1 MPPLVGK
8 HILISDGLEGQDDNF
23 ESLMTLWEDL
33 QLSSF
38 EVAAQQPSMDVI
50 SFAHAAF
57 FFGVITRVAPTSDE
71 SKEAVPEPELPSA
84 LNPPEA
90 WFPKST
96 TVQSWLEDWAESDI
110 SLPSSSTPQVQNR
123 KAAPALK
130 STPVDP
136 WLAPLRVADTPR
148 QSAIDD
154 AMLED
159 LNEWGPAIWSNNGG
173 ASSSRVGTSLTPRLA
188 GTGDYKPS
196 FYDTDKRPKTVENT
210 NRAIGIIYLAV
221 SPLSHSPHGQVGEL
235 NLGIILNKAHRG
247 KGYAREAIQLAL
259 KYAFEV
265 KNCHRIQASL
275 LSLSTKDRMV
285 SLLTQLRFGH
295 EGTKR
300 RSFFNPLMGEW
311 QDVTTLAILDTD
323 WAMRSYYKPAPK
335 SLWDELF
342 LRHERERDELLR
354 WEEDNNRLKRTASM
368 VTIRGAEAPD
378 SEAESVASSVS
389 TTASKG
395 KKRMA
400 PSASLRDSYDGSGS
414 DVESDFGDGRFVRR
428 FVFDDPLVG
437 GEPSSPAL
445 SSISL
450 VESVPGSVSSASTAS
465 SLRSPSVSG
474 SDWDMMDSSSS
485 HSFSDDEG
493 SHA

>member
-1 MPPLVGK
+1 M
-8 HILISDGLEGQDDNF
+8 GQ
-23 ESLMTLWEDL
+23 
-33 QLSSF
+33 
-38 EVAAQQPSMDVI
+38 
-50 SFAHAAF
+50 
-57 FFGVITRVAPTSDE
+57 
-71 SKEAVPEPELPSA
+71 
-84 LNPPEA
+84 
-90 WFPKST
+90 
-96 TVQSWLEDWAESDI
+96 
-110 SLPSSSTPQVQNR
+110 
-123 KAAPALK
+123 
-130 STPVDP
+130 
-136 WLAPLRVADTPR
+136 
-148 QSAIDD
+148 
-154 AMLED
+154 
-159 LNEWGPAIWSNNGG
+159 
-173 ASSSRVGTSLTPRLA
+173 
-188 GTGDYKPS
+188 
-196 FYDTDKRPKTVENT
+196 KTVDNT

-221 SPLSHSPHGQVGEL
+221 SPLSDSPQDQVGEL

-247 KGYAREAIQLAL
+247 KGYAREAIELAV

-265 KNCHRIQASL
+265 KHCHRIQASL
-275 LSLSTKDRMV
+275 LNLSTKDRMV
-285 SLLTQLRFGH
+285 SLLTQLYVSHAAFFGFDSFNDFRRRFGH

-368 VTIRGAEAPD
+368 VTLRGAAPPSEAPD

-400 PSASLRDSYDGSGS
+400 PSASPRDSYDGSGS
-414 DVESDFGDGRFVRR
+414 DVESDFDDGRFLRR

-437 GEPSSPAL
+437 GGPSSPAL

-450 VESVPGSVSSASTAS
+450 VESVPGSVSSAS

-493 SHA
+493 SSG